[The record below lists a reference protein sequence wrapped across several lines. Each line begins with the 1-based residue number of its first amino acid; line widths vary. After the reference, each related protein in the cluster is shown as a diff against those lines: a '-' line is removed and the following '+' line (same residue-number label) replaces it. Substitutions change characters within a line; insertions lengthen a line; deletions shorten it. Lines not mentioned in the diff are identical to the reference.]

1 MRRVPVVHGAVP
13 VPALS
18 DGSGAPSAPQGPPLP
33 GLLPLVA
40 VGVVHSPCRDRE
52 AMPGEGVLARIEVYP
67 DHVGELAGVEL
78 TSHLVVLGWLHE
90 AHVPLVGDDRRQE
103 LPDLPDRG
111 AFATRSPRRP
121 NPISLSVVRL
131 VAREGAVIEVEGL
144 DLIDGTLVL
153 DLKPYLPGLDG
164 VFGAVRAWRS
174 RTNRGRARLAS
185 YLEQEARNHLG
196 SLADAPEARR
206 AIEAVLL
213 AAGRLRVDP
222 RDPVLSV
229 TVNRAGAT
237 ADVLMALLGATLAG
251 GRVAITQARGPLAV
265 RFTVGD
271 RSLELRAAQQRTR
284 ADRAAMGTG
293 GWVEQPG

>member
-1 MRRVPVVHGAVP
+1 M
-13 VPALS
+13 PALN
-18 DGSGAPSAPQGPPLP
+18 DGSGAPPAVSEHGGPPLP
-33 GLLPLVA
+33 GVLPLVA

-67 DHVGELAGVEL
+67 EHADELAGIEL

-131 VAREGAVIEVEGL
+131 VAREGNVIEVEGL
-144 DLIDGTLVL
+144 DLIDGTLIL

-174 RTNRGRARLAS
+174 RTNRGRARLAG

-196 SLADAPEARR
+196 PLADGPEARS
-206 AIEAVLL
+206 AIDAVLL
-213 AAGRLRVDP
+213 AAGRLGVDP
-222 RDPVLSV
+222 RNPALSA

-237 ADVLMALLGATLAG
+237 ADVLMALLGATLAS
-251 GRVAITQARGPLAV
+251 GRVAITRARGPLTV

-271 RSLELRAAQQRTR
+271 RSLELRAAQRRTGV
-284 ADRAAMGTG
+284 DRAAPRTS